1 VEGISLRLPTRD
13 LSGATVHGFFR
24 VDKTKEIIT
33 ELKKSYAI
41 ELETVQN
48 YLANSIDLEG
58 TDAELVR
65 KSLEE
70 EITLKLKH
78 ARRLAKRIHI
88 LGGRLPGSL
97 ALPRNQNLLQPP
109 SDNADMMA
117 VIRGVISANEGSISQ
132 YQKIIHLTEGHDY
145 VTQDMVI
152 DLLSDERE
160 HRRLFLSFLTQNA

>member
-1 VEGISLRLPTRD
+1 
-13 LSGATVHGFFR
+13 
-24 VDKTKEIIT
+24 VDKTREIIT
-33 ELKKSYAI
+33 ELKRSYAI
-41 ELETVQN
+41 ELETIQN

-58 TDAELVR
+58 TEAEVVR

-70 EITLKLKH
+70 EITLKLRH

-97 ALPRNQNLLQPP
+97 ELPRDQNLLQPP
-109 SDNADMMA
+109 LDNGDVMA
-117 VIRGVISANEGSISQ
+117 VIRGVISANDTSINQ
-132 YQKIIHLTEGHDY
+132 YQKIINLTEGLDY

-160 HRRLFLSFLTQNA
+160 HRRRFLDLLTQNAK

>member
-1 VEGISLRLPTRD
+1 M
-13 LSGATVHGFFR
+13 
-24 VDKTKEIIT
+24 DKTKEIIT

-41 ELETVQN
+41 ELETMQN

-58 TDAELVR
+58 TAAELVR

-78 ARRLAKRIHI
+78 ARRLAKRINV

-97 ALPRNQNLLQPP
+97 ALPRDQVVLQPP
-109 SDNADMMA
+109 PDNADVMA
-117 VIRGVISANEGSISQ
+117 VVRGVIGANEISISQ
-132 YQKIIHLTEGHDY
+132 YQKIIRLTEGLDY
-145 VTQDMVI
+145 ITQDLVI

-160 HRRLFLSFLTQNA
+160 HRRLFLSFLTQSG

>member
-1 VEGISLRLPTRD
+1 
-13 LSGATVHGFFR
+13 
-24 VDKTKEIIT
+24 VDKTKEIIA

-41 ELETVQN
+41 ELETIQN

-58 TDAELVR
+58 TGAELVS

-78 ARRLAKRIHI
+78 ARRLAKRINV

-97 ALPRNQNLLQPP
+97 ALPRDQVVLQPP
-109 SDNADMMA
+109 SDNADVMA
-117 VIRGVISANEGSISQ
+117 VVRGVIGANELSISQ
-132 YQKIIHLTEGHDY
+132 YQKIIRLTEGLDY
-145 VTQDMVI
+145 ITQDLVI

-160 HRRLFLSFLTQNA
+160 HRRLFLSFLTQSG

>member
-1 VEGISLRLPTRD
+1 
-13 LSGATVHGFFR
+13 

-41 ELETVQN
+41 ELETMQN

-58 TDAELVR
+58 TAAELVR

-78 ARRLAKRIHI
+78 ARRLAKRINV

-97 ALPRNQNLLQPP
+97 ALPRDQVVLQPP
-109 SDNADMMA
+109 PDNADVMA
-117 VIRGVISANEGSISQ
+117 VVRGVIGANEISISQ
-132 YQKIIHLTEGHDY
+132 YQKIIRLTEGLDY
-145 VTQDMVI
+145 ITQDLVI

-160 HRRLFLSFLTQNA
+160 HRRLFLSFLTQSG